1 MNQFLTVFSVHYRF
15 SVFSEINDDD
25 DDDKELSFITKM
37 TYLQTKSKYKIKRY

>member
-25 DDDKELSFITKM
+25 DEF
-37 TYLQTKSKYKIKRY
+37 YN